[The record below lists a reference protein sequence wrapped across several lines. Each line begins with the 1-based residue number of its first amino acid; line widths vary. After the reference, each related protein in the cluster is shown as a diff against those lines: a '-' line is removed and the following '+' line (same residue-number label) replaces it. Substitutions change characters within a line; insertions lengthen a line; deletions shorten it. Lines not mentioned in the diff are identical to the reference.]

1 MKTFD
6 YTINGIKYHVE
17 VLSIEDN
24 IAEVEVNGT
33 QYSVEIDK
41 GSKEAPLMRS
51 VSSKTKGASAP
62 KAKAPTAPVAPTVT
76 PTSSAPSTPTPTPTP
91 APSIGGA
98 GTAMQSPLPGVILS
112 VSVKVGDA
120 VKKGQK
126 IMVLEAMKMENDIKA
141 NKDGVIAS
149 IAVAQGDSVQEGD
162 TLVTIS

>member
-33 QYSVEIDK
+33 QYSVEIDRDTK
-41 GSKEAPLMRS
+41 QSPLMRS
-51 VSSKTKGASAP
+51 ISKPKSPVAAP
-62 KAKAPTAPVAPTVT
+62 VAAPVAPTAQAAPAAT
-76 PTSSAPSTPTPTPTP
+76 PSTPAA
-91 APSIGGA
+91 APSAGGA
-98 GTAMQSPLPGVILS
+98 GSPLQSPLPGVILS
-112 VSVKVGDA
+112 VSAKVGDT

-141 NKDGVIAS
+141 HKDGVIAS
-149 IAVAQGDSVQEGD
+149 ISVAQGDSVQEGD
-162 TLVTIS
+162 TLATIS